1 MSPLQTIVGFILPP
15 KDKGFVEND
24 GHEGSDTEEE
34 EEEGDEPEFLDYT
47 EICNAMSGGVMI
59 KGTQIGRTQVR
70 LYDFKTKKEY
80 CAEGKFTLL
89 DPWWMVTCKGRLEKE
104 KMVMMDPLSYQL
116 RTDVKEDIMNLFFTA
131 CDVHHSHV
139 MNFRQ
144 WLKAESGLNFE
155 NLLELLDEFQEVTDG
170 QYEKVP
176 EQMKKQVTQ
185 SVAGRRVF
193 AAAAYPHVMKHLPT
207 LLPKHFLELLQKGK
221 DPSNKEEVDKSLLG
235 RLEHI
240 IRTEAWKLGFSDIL
254 HKELGLMRCEATV
267 KALQA
272 CGLFQTITTRQKNA
286 LLVYTKLKKD
296 CYRIGST
303 YVDLEDLRE
312 DRPEDEH
319 RKAVSFLKTQGVVVV
334 TMRTRVAL
342 KKLYTYETGI
352 ANCLEQLLSRSPY
365 SIDLDA
371 KKVLQ
376 KSIGTNSG
384 IEMDL
389 DLDQV
394 RAAEMICANPISI
407 ISGKGG
413 CGKTTVVCQVLKAA
427 MEKLRRAKE
436 EVKNAPQDFETIT
449 EAPQEPISDKVEV
462 LLTAPIGRAAALL
475 TKKTEFK
482 AYTLHQVVWSFMN
495 EEKDD
500 SGAPKKWKFSSVRV
514 FVVDEGSL
522 MCVQIFH
529 SVLTMLTKYSQLQKI
544 IILGDLGQL
553 PSIRP
558 GNVLSDLF
566 NSMLLVHWATEM
578 KTNHRAESELIV
590 KNARLISEMGEKK
603 YCDLEWD
610 ATVDMNSPF
619 KKPPPDSHFI
629 AVFLPQDDRGN
640 RSPQRK
646 PGESVRT
653 PHRKD
658 PGPKPGPSHSY
669 FKHLQTAV
677 TVLLEHGPGLETD
690 KSSQFIAFSR
700 KECALI
706 NELCWDHKH
715 RTGSHK
721 KKPVF
726 RQGDKVCCTRN
737 GFVTD
742 LELEKEW
749 DRLSSDTED
758 DTEGCNGKKN
768 VKKRLCNGQIFFIN
782 NDVTVVEAAAR
793 GRRRYLTL
801 DDNDGCNFT
810 VLFKELQKEC
820 KIQHAWAK
828 TIHTFQGSEAETVVY
843 ILGSGWY
850 QHWKHVYTAVT
861 RGQKRV
867 YVLMCKDSLKK
878 VIERRVTKR
887 KTQLKGL
894 VNQVIAQMV
903 RTEPRPAAAARSSHP
918 GDDYDGNKTTAKRPK
933 MEAQK

>member
-15 KDKGFVEND
+15 KDKGFTENN
-24 GHEGSDTEEE
+24 GHEGSDTEE

-70 LYDFKTKKEY
+70 LYDFETKKEY

-116 RTDVKEDIMNLFFTA
+116 RTDVKEDIMNLFFKA

-144 WLKAESGLNFE
+144 WLKAESVLNFE
-155 NLLELLDEFQEVTDG
+155 NLLELLDNFGKVPDG

-176 EQMKKQVTQ
+176 KQMKKQVTQ

-193 AAAAYPHVMKHLPT
+193 AAAANPHVMKHLPT

-221 DPSNKEEVDKSLLG
+221 DPSNKEEGDKSLLG
-235 RLEHI
+235 RLENI

-272 CGLFQTITTRQKNA
+272 CGLFHKIPTLQKNA

-319 RKAVSFLKTQGVVVV
+319 REAVYFLRTQGVVAI
-334 TMRTRVAL
+334 TMSTRVAL
-342 KKLYTYETGI
+342 RKLYTYETGI

-371 KKVLQ
+371 KEVLR
-376 KSIGTNSG
+376 KDTNSG

-566 NSMLLVHWATEM
+566 NSLLLVHWATET

-629 AVFLPQDDRGN
+629 AVFLPQDN
-640 RSPQRK
+640 
-646 PGESVRT
+646 T
-653 PHRKD
+653 
-658 PGPKPGPSHSY
+658 Y

>member
-1 MSPLQTIVGFILPP
+1 MWCRSWCRSWFQTFPQSGTGSTHFPLKKLALDQKKRFQHSTTEKLVSEFGVQNLLHTRKIQSITDIALSNIASTSIWHQVRTSPAPADGENEVCVLGEYVDVTITTSMASEHKYDRTVRIPVCFIC
-15 KDKGFVEND
+15 F
-24 GHEGSDTEEE
+24 
-34 EEEGDEPEFLDYT
+34 FF
-47 EICNAMSGGVMI
+47 I
-59 KGTQIGRTQVR
+59 VR
-70 LYDFKTKKEY
+70 LYDFETKKEY

-116 RTDVKEDIMNLFFTA
+116 RTDVKEDIMNLFFKA

-144 WLKAESGLNFE
+144 WLKAESVLNFE
-155 NLLELLDEFQEVTDG
+155 NLLELLDNFGKVPDG

-176 EQMKKQVTQ
+176 KQMKKQVTQ
-185 SVAGRRVF
+185 SGEYQLHNTLTSIKRVF
-193 AAAAYPHVMKHLPT
+193 AAAANPHVMKHLPT

-221 DPSNKEEVDKSLLG
+221 DPSNKEEGDKSLLG
-235 RLEHI
+235 RLENI

-272 CGLFQTITTRQKNA
+272 CGLFHKIPTLQKNA

-319 RKAVSFLKTQGVVVV
+319 REAVYFLRTQGVVAI
-334 TMRTRVAL
+334 TMSTRVAL
-342 KKLYTYETGI
+342 RKLYTYETGI

-371 KKVLQ
+371 KEVLR
-376 KSIGTNSG
+376 KDTNSG

-566 NSMLLVHWATEM
+566 NSLLLVHWATET

-590 KNARLISEMGEKK
+590 KNARLEAG
-603 YCDLEWD
+603 LRNWD
-610 ATVDMNSPF
+610 EVLCHVT
-619 KKPPPDSHFI
+619 
-629 AVFLPQDDRGN
+629 LP
-640 RSPQRK
+640 
-646 PGESVRT
+646 
-653 PHRKD
+653 
-658 PGPKPGPSHSY
+658 SY

-690 KSSQFIAFSR
+690 KSSQFIAFSS
-700 KECALI
+700 CLI
-706 NELCWDHKH
+706 GDNWFLLYC
-715 RTGSHK
+715 RSHK

-782 NDVTVVEAAAR
+782 NV
-793 GRRRYLTL
+793 
-801 DDNDGCNFT
+801 
-810 VLFKELQKEC
+810 
-820 KIQHAWAK
+820 
-828 TIHTFQGSEAETVVY
+828 
-843 ILGSGWY
+843 
-850 QHWKHVYTAVT
+850 
-861 RGQKRV
+861 
-867 YVLMCKDSLKK
+867 
-878 VIERRVTKR
+878 
-887 KTQLKGL
+887 GL
-894 VNQVIAQMV
+894 LVAFFL
-903 RTEPRPAAAARSSHP
+903 
-918 GDDYDGNKTTAKRPK
+918 
-933 MEAQK
+933 